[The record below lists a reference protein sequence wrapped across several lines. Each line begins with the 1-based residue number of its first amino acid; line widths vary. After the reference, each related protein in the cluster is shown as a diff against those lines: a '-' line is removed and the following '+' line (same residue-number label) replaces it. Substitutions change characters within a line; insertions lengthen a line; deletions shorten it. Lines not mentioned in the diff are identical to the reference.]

1 MNVCIC
7 AWVFVYLGVHVFVR
21 ACVCTCMRVCSSE
34 HVCLCVFVL
43 VYVWRSRGRSALYI
57 VIYLS
62 TLVVRAAQLSN
73 RILKSW
79 LDGQLQESFAVEPF
93 AVELK
98 EEHQNNS

>member
-1 MNVCIC
+1 VRVCALAC
-7 AWVFVYLGVHVFVR
+7 AYVVLNM
-21 ACVCTCMRVCSSE
+21 CVC
-34 HVCLCVFVL
+34 VCLCVFVL